1 MKTHLLPSALAYLL
15 FPSSALFSPVSSVT
29 IRPVANLEGLGDDH
43 SIECTEDTAWTAETI
58 PNKKNC
64 VAAVAKVREEYVA
77 YGTDEF
83 EFLAPGTL
91 PKSGRPPQ
99 KTPRKFQAGDCEV
112 AIAMIKTFKP
122 GTLPGKAPG
131 RLPSDITAWEKIFNG
146 YVLSELSRFFAYI
159 IWDRRKRPGP

>member
-15 FPSSALFSPVSSVT
+15 FPSSALFSPVSSAT
-29 IRPVANLEGLGDDH
+29 IQPVANLGRLRSDH
-43 SIECTEDTAWTAETI
+43 SVECTEDTTWTAEQI
-58 PNKKNC
+58 PSKKNC
-64 VAAVAKVREEYVA
+64 AAAVAKVREEYDA
-77 YGTDEF
+77 FGTDEF

-91 PKSGRPPQ
+91 PKSGRPLQ

-112 AIAMIKTFKP
+112 AIAMTKTFKP

-131 RLPSDITAWEKIFNG
+131 RLPSDITTWEKIFNG
-146 YVLSELSRFFAYI
+146 YVLSELSRIFAYI